1 MIHNVFNPI
10 MFRGGVSLFP
20 PFPGINPKVSCNENS
35 KGKIYDENTSKKIF
49 FLTILPHPS
58 LSPPPTPLTIPHLK
72 VDPRIFQQNFYY
84 RIFLGKKYFKVKFFL
99 TMNSWTQKF
108 HKTRKNFN
116 SIFLKPKFKQANNFI
131 GRKKICPIIYWT
143 KN

>member
-1 MIHNVFNPI
+1 MFKGGGGNPTP
-10 MFRGGVSLFP
+10 S
-20 PFPGINPKVSCNENS
+20 PGINHKISCNENS
-35 KGKIYDENTSKKIF
+35 NGKIYDENTSKKIF
-49 FLTILPHPS
+49 FLTL
-58 LSPPPTPLTIPHLK
+58 LPPPTLTIPHLK
-72 VDPRIFQQNFYY
+72 VDPRIFEQNFYY

-131 GRKKICPIIYWT
+131 GRKKFCPIIY
-143 KN
+143 